1 MFKHHERPGEEEMVY
16 FILHFLVESSSLSE
30 VTSETQGRNYEGR
43 TEAEAV
49 EERCLLAQPVF
60 LDNSG

>member
-1 MFKHHERPGEEEMVY
+1 MVY